1 MPGSDYEIAEI
12 RRLISLG
19 DEKIRGKSE
28 FGILFLGPTGAGKTT
43 TLCLLTSKPLKG
55 ILNSGDTCIDLAE
68 KGSQNLI
75 GHQNA
80 SFTTIPNRYKDPR
93 SDVIYWDC
101 PGFEDTKSLAQEI
114 ANAYYIKKISE
125 SHNQLKFVLVIP
137 HGLEK
142 QNRGNLIAELLLQLL
157 GLVEN
162 KEILNEG
169 LSIIITKCPQIYQ
182 VSYFIDFLRS
192 ALQQNNRFE
201 AVSDLVS
208 KLIREP

>member
-1 MPGSDYEIAEI
+1 M
-12 RRLISLG
+12 
-19 DEKIRGKSE
+19 
-28 FGILFLGPTGAGKTT
+28 
-43 TLCLLTSKPLKG
+43 LTSKPLKG

-169 LSIIITKCPQIYQ
+169 LSIIITKCPPIYQ